1 MSATR
6 RGSAAL
12 LLIAS
17 ALLVACTPGAD
28 PSAAKTD
35 AASTSTSAESPT
47 TSSPTTSSPTPA
59 APTPPPLAPGAAQGH
74 LIVVQQA
81 ADAALV
87 SGGDPVRLTLVR
99 TGNQAEW
106 ITAPPQKRSGTM
118 TTEEAM
124 QTLGWR
130 ASSDGTTAAMPTPRP
145 NGLLAHATGALA
157 FTIQRANVRPDGTL
171 VLDIRPIGATP
182 ETVQS
187 YGPVSLTLDGAPGVL
202 DLTTAVGDL
211 TLRVI
216 VTGRRNDQAVVQVLD
231 GSERVLESAFLA
243 ADKPAVDS
251 WIDVTAGETIWSDP
265 VVTLS
270 VPTSARPGTV
280 TVTGTL
286 TVAGISTPVDRVI
299 ARWSLPSRR

>member
-1 MSATR
+1 VSATR
-6 RGSAAL
+6 GRSAAL

-28 PSAAKTD
+28 PAADKTD

-47 TSSPTTSSPTPA
+47 TSSPPPS
-59 APTPPPLAPGAAQGH
+59 APTPPPLAP
-74 LIVVQQA
+74 
-81 ADAALV
+81 
-87 SGGDPVRLTLVR
+87 R
-99 TGNQAEW
+99 
-106 ITAPPQKRSGTM
+106 
-118 TTEEAM
+118 
-124 QTLGWR
+124 
-130 ASSDGTTAAMPTPRP
+130 
-145 NGLLAHATGALA
+145 TGALA

-171 VLDIRPIGATP
+171 VLDIRPIGVTP

-216 VTGRRNDQAVVQVLD
+216 VTGRRNDQVVVQVLD
-231 GSERVLESAFLA
+231 GSGRVLESAFLA

-270 VPTSARPGTV
+270 VPTPSRPGTV